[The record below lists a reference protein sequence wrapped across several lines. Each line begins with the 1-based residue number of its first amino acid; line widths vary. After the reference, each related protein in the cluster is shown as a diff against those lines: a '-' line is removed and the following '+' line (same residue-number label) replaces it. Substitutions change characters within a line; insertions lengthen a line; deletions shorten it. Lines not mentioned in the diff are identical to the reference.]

1 MPGIYVND
9 GGATSS
15 ALGNILG
22 GIAQQV
28 GPEAAAKAQLLREQT
43 EQADWNNRLLS
54 SQVPATEA
62 AGANVGGLLSTF
74 GANAAPPAADGST
87 VASTLASTAQPPV
100 INVGQSTQGSAARG
114 VVNTAG
120 MTPFQKYV
128 ANEVLAGRMSPDALT
143 TVVTKLG
150 QPAVSGPGSDY
161 TTQAEIAKAKAVP
174 YDTTVGTTHHVPG
187 GVLPETTTSG
197 GDPGQQAADA
207 AQLAADQKD
216 ADQRVERASIATTNE
231 DTLLTAKQ
239 MYAKLVGATDARSV
253 LGDAFIAK
261 LARASGVP
269 VDQLYQPAMAKLAIK
284 RLLKTTVGNA
294 YQAVQGDLAN
304 PTRNILQQANEAV
317 ADPDSMDDATFNS
330 SIDQMLKV
338 SGQQREEGGPARI
351 FQSLP
356 KTAENSRSYHAQL
369 EALRQQRE
377 AANARAREGGDGS
390 GGGGGQVFV
399 FPDETSMETAG
410 AAGNLPDGAR
420 VQLGY
425 GPKGVSGTYHK
436 GAK

>member
-1 MPGIYVND
+1 VND

-28 GPEAAAKAQLLREQT
+28 GPEAAAKAALLYQQT
-43 EQADWNNRLLS
+43 QGADITNERNYTQEVLD
-54 SQVPATEA
+54 
-62 AGANVGGLLSTF
+62 
-74 GANAAPPAADGST
+74 ANAARQAGGILATGGADAQPPDS
-87 VASTLASTAQPPV
+87 VASTTARLAQPPITGPGPGGRYPLV
-100 INVGQSTQGSAARG
+100 DT
-114 VVNTAG
+114 TG
-120 MTPFQKYV
+120 MTPNQTYM
-128 ANEVLAGRMSPDALT
+128 AGRLFTGMSPSDLT
-143 TVVTKLG
+143 TAINLGRQEKLG
-150 QPAVSGPGSDY
+150 AGQDY

-187 GVLPETTTSG
+187 GALPETTTYG

-216 ADQRVERASIATTNE
+216 ADQRVERANVATTNE
-231 DTLLTAKQ
+231 ETLLTAKQ

-253 LGDAFIAK
+253 LSDAFIAK

-304 PTRNILQQANEAV
+304 PARGILQQANEAV
-317 ADPDSMDDATFNS
+317 ADPDTMDDATFNS

-338 SGQQREEGGPARI
+338 SAQQREEGGPARI

-356 KTAENSRSYHAQL
+356 KTAENSRTYHAQL

-377 AANARAREGGDGS
+377 AANAKAREGGDGS
-390 GGGGGQVFV
+390 GETGGGQVYV
-399 FPDETSMETAG
+399 FPDEASMEAAG
-410 AAGNLPDGAR
+410 VAGNLPDGAR

>member
-1 MPGIYVND
+1 VPGIYIND

-15 ALGNILG
+15 ALGNVLG
-22 GIAQQV
+22 NIATNL

-54 SQVPATEA
+54 SQVPASEA
-62 AGANVGGLLSTF
+62 AAGDASGLLSTF
-74 GANAAPPAADGST
+74 GANAQPPGAGGS
-87 VASTLASTAQPPV
+87 VASTAASLAQPPT
-100 INVGQSTQGSAARG
+100 IDTGQSTRGSAARG
-114 VVNTAG
+114 VVNTSSMSPLARL
-120 MTPFQKYV
+120 V
-128 ANEVLAGRMSPDALT
+128 ANEILAGRGTSATTAL
-143 TVVTKLG
+143 VPLG
-150 QPAVSGPGSDY
+150 QQAVSGPGSDY
-161 TTQAEIAKAKAVP
+161 ATQAEIVKAKAVP

-187 GVLPETTTSG
+187 GALPETTTSG

-216 ADQRVERASIATTNE
+216 ADQRVERANIATTNE
-231 DTLLTAKQ
+231 ETLLTAKQ
-239 MYAKLVGATDARSV
+239 MYAKLVGVTDTRSV
-253 LGDAFIAK
+253 LSDAFIAQ

-269 VDQLYQPAMAKLAIK
+269 INQLYAPAMAKLAIK

-304 PTRNILQQANEAV
+304 PARNILQQANEAV
-317 ADPDSMDDATFNS
+317 ADPDSMDDATFNT

-338 SGQQREEGGPARI
+338 AQEQREEGAPART

-377 AANARAREGGDGS
+377 AANAKAREGGASDSG
-390 GGGGGQVFV
+390 GGGGGQVYV
-399 FPDETSMETAG
+399 FPDEASME
-410 AAGNLPDGAR
+410 AAGKAGNVPIGAR

-425 GPKGVSGTYHK
+425 GPQAQMGTYQPK
-436 GAK
+436 K